1 MRYTD
6 CVNILSGNYIF
17 NKRQIC
23 MLYGTIQNYLLVGSA
38 NIATTALPEFQQIT
52 PIGEV
57 NNSIFQFN
65 SFYWRH

>member
-1 MRYTD
+1 
-6 CVNILSGNYIF
+6 
-17 NKRQIC
+17 

-65 SFYWRH
+65 SFYWRP